1 MNLAVAGRV
10 KSDQALVDFASQLLD
25 RVRALPGVEAAGT
38 THFLPLGGT
47 IPGTDFSRADRP
59 KPAPGEEP
67 VTEVLCVMPGYFAAM
82 GVPIERGRPFDR
94 HDREGAPL
102 TVVINHAAA
111 QLLYPNEDPIGKPL
125 NVWWNHPDQPYE
137 IVGVVGDVHQK
148 SLDQEAS
155 PGVFLALAQTPT
167 SPLFVIA
174 RTHGDPRQLS
184 NAIQAQIHSLDR
196 DMPISDIKTMD
207 EYVTGSV
214 ASARFN
220 TVLLGGF
227 AALALVLAA
236 VGIFGVISYSVAQ
249 RTQEIGI
256 RRALG
261 ADTAGVLR
269 LVLGQ
274 AMGLTAAG
282 VVAGIAGAFAVTRL
296 LQSLLFEV
304 TPTDAAT
311 FIGVSILLSAVALL
325 ASYLPARRAAKVD
338 PMTALRYE

>member
-1 MNLAVAGRV
+1 M
-10 KSDQALVDFASQLLD
+10 
-25 RVRALPGVEAAGT
+25 
-38 THFLPLGGT
+38 
-47 IPGTDFSRADRP
+47 
-59 KPAPGEEP
+59 
-67 VTEVLCVMPGYFAAM
+67 
-82 GVPIERGRPFDR
+82 
-94 HDREGAPL
+94 

-111 QLLYPNEDPIGKPL
+111 QLLYPNENPIGKPL

-155 PGVFLALAQTPT
+155 PGVFLSLAQTPT
-167 SPLFVIA
+167 SPMFLVA
-174 RTHGDPRQLS
+174 RAHGDPKQLA
-184 NAIQAQIHSLDR
+184 NAIQAEIHSLDR
-196 DMPISDIKTMD
+196 DMPITDVKTMD
-207 EYVTGSV
+207 EYVTLSV

-220 TVLLGGF
+220 TILLGGF
-227 AALALVLAA
+227 AGLALVLAA

-261 ADTAGVLR
+261 ADTVSVLR
-269 LVLGQ
+269 LVLTQ

-282 VVAGIAGAFAVTRL
+282 VIAGIASALAVTRL
-296 LQSLLFEV
+296 LQTLLFEV

-311 FIGVSILLSAVALL
+311 FIGVAIVLSGVAFL

-338 PMTALRYE
+338 PMIALRYE